1 MKKFLAV
8 LSTLV
13 MVGSLASCGDNS
25 SSSNNN
31 SSNDTKT
38 TTAAKD
44 EATEANNNGGEDT
57 SSGKKTVGIAMPT
70 KSLERWN
77 RDGEYLKD
85 QFEAAGYD
93 VDLKYSDNKTEQ
105 QNNDI
110 QSMIA
115 DKVDLLLIAAI
126 DGDTLSQTLAD
137 AKSANIPVIAYD
149 RLIMNTDAVSYY
161 VSFDNYT
168 VGKLQ
173 GEFVRDALKLDS
185 EAGPFNIEFTAG
197 DPADNNAG
205 YFFNGAYDALEQYIK
220 DGKLKVPSGK
230 TTFEQVATPT
240 WSTDTALANMQ
251 NTLASY
257 YSDGTQLDVAL
268 CSNDSTA
275 LGVAQA
281 IASDYS
287 GSNAPLVTGQDGDI
301 ANLKNI
307 LYKMLADYLRK
318 NRVNVKEMY
327 FNIDDFKNC
336 DLEKLNWEE
345 KYSII
350 LIIIKTI
357 LPILNL
363 DKMNN
368 IDITYNNIKNKFCK
382 KNFILT
388 PTNRNINPFKFF
400 LKKINTLSTKRN
412 KNKTISKYSSLS
424 SNFNGYKTNILFNEQ
439 NPFSTRSYS
448 LLKI

>member
-1 MKKFLAV
+1 MKKIIAV
-8 LSTLV
+8 LSTMV
-13 MVGSLASCGDNS
+13 MLGSLASCGDNS
-25 SSSNNN
+25 STTDTSSSNNE
-31 SSNDTKT
+31 TKT
-38 TTAAKD
+38 TTTAKSD
-44 EATEANNNGGEDT
+44 ETTTKADESSSDNG
-57 SSGKKTVGIAMPT
+57 SKTVGIAMPT

-77 RDGEYLKD
+77 RDGEYLKA
-85 QFEAAGYD
+85 QFEDAGYK

-126 DGDTLSQTLAD
+126 DGETLSQTLAD
-137 AKSANIPVIAYD
+137 AKAADIPVIAYD

-205 YFFNGAYDALEQYIK
+205 FFFNGAFDVLKPYI
-220 DGKLKVPSGK
+220 DEGKLKVPSGK
-230 TTFEQVATPT
+230 TTFEQVATPK

-257 YSDGTQLDVAL
+257 YSDGTQLDIAL

-281 IASDYS
+281 ISSDYS
-287 GSNAPLVTGQDGDI
+287 GSNTPVVTGQDGDI
-301 ANLKNI
+301 ANLQNIVDGKQSMTVYKNVSDEAGVTLDVAKAI
-307 LYKMLADYLRK
+307 LSGQTPDGSLSLSAEATFDTSSYD
-318 NRVNVKEMY
+318 NNVKVVPSY
-327 FNIDDFKNC
+327 LLVPYVITKD
-336 DLEKLNWEE
+336 
-345 KYSII
+345 
-350 LIIIKTI
+350 
-357 LPILNL
+357 NL
-363 DKMNN
+363 DLLVET
-368 IDITYNNIKNKFCK
+368 DLYQWDSANKY
-382 KNFILT
+382 LE
-388 PTNRNINPFKFF
+388 
-400 LKKINTLSTKRN
+400 STAE
-412 KNKTISKYSSLS
+412 T
-424 SNFNGYKTNILFNEQ
+424 T
-439 NPFSTRSYS
+439 
-448 LLKI
+448 

>member
-1 MKKFLAV
+1 MKKIIAV
-8 LSTLV
+8 LSTMV
-13 MVGSLASCGDNS
+13 MLGSLASCGDNS
-25 SSSNNN
+25 STTDTSSSNNE
-31 SSNDTKT
+31 TKT
-38 TTAAKD
+38 TTTAKSD
-44 EATEANNNGGEDT
+44 ETTTKADESSSDNG
-57 SSGKKTVGIAMPT
+57 SKTVGIAMPT

-77 RDGEYLKD
+77 RDGEYLKA
-85 QFEAAGYD
+85 QFEDAGYK

-126 DGDTLSQTLAD
+126 DGETLSQTLAD
-137 AKSANIPVIAYD
+137 AKAADIPVIAYD

-205 YFFNGAYDALEQYIK
+205 FFFNGAFDVLKPYI
-220 DGKLKVPSGK
+220 DEGKLKVPSGK
-230 TTFEQVATPT
+230 TTFEQVATPK

-257 YSDGTQLDVAL
+257 YSDGTQLDIAL

-281 IASDYS
+281 ISSDYS
-287 GSNAPLVTGQDGDI
+287 GSNTPVVTGQDGDI
-301 ANLKNI
+301 ANLQNIVDGKQSMTVYKNVSDEAGVTLDVAKAI
-307 LYKMLADYLRK
+307 LSGQTPDGSLSLSAEATFDTSSYD
-318 NRVNVKEMY
+318 NNVKVVPSY
-327 FNIDDFKNC
+327 LLVPYVITKDS
-336 DLEKLNWEE
+336 LEKLVDTGLYKWDSDN
-345 KYSII
+345 KY
-350 LIIIKTI
+350 LE
-357 LPILNL
+357 
-363 DKMNN
+363 
-368 IDITYNNIKNKFCK
+368 
-382 KNFILT
+382 
-388 PTNRNINPFKFF
+388 
-400 LKKINTLSTKRN
+400 STA
-412 KNKTISKYSSLS
+412 
-424 SNFNGYKTNILFNEQ
+424 
-439 NPFSTRSYS
+439 STT
-448 LLKI
+448 

>member
-1 MKKFLAV
+1 MKKFIAV
-8 LSTLV
+8 LSTMV
-13 MVGSLASCGDNS
+13 MLGTLASCGDNS
-25 SSSNNN
+25 TTTDNGSSNNE
-31 SSNDTKT
+31 TKT
-38 TTAAKD
+38 TTTAKAD
-44 EATEANNNGGEDT
+44 ETTTKAEES
-57 SSGKKTVGIAMPT
+57 SSGSKTVGIAMPT

-77 RDGEYLKD
+77 RDGEYLKA
-85 QFEAAGYD
+85 QFEDAGYK

-126 DGDTLSQTLAD
+126 DGETLSQTLAD
-137 AKSANIPVIAYD
+137 AKAADIPVIAYD

-173 GEFVRDALKLDS
+173 GEYVRDALKLDS

-205 YFFNGAYDALEQYIK
+205 FFFNGAFDVLKPSVDE
-220 DGKLKVPSGK
+220 GKLKVPSGK

-240 WSTDTALANMQ
+240 WSTDKAFENMQ

-281 IASDYS
+281 ITQDYG
-287 GSNAPLVTGQDGDI
+287 GSNAPIVTGQDGDI
-301 ANLKNI
+301 ANLQNIVDGKQSMTVYKNVSDEAGVTLDVAKAI
-307 LYKMLADYLRK
+307 LSGQTPDGNLSLSAEATFDTTTYDNKVKVVPSYLLVPYVITKDSLDKLVDTGLYKWDSNNKYL
-318 NRVNVKEMY
+318 E
-327 FNIDDFKNC
+327 
-336 DLEKLNWEE
+336 
-345 KYSII
+345 
-350 LIIIKTI
+350 
-357 LPILNL
+357 
-363 DKMNN
+363 
-368 IDITYNNIKNKFCK
+368 
-382 KNFILT
+382 
-388 PTNRNINPFKFF
+388 
-400 LKKINTLSTKRN
+400 STA
-412 KNKTISKYSSLS
+412 
-424 SNFNGYKTNILFNEQ
+424 
-439 NPFSTRSYS
+439 STT
-448 LLKI
+448 

>member
-8 LSTLV
+8 LSTMV
-13 MVGSLASCGDNS
+13 MLGSLASCGDNS
-25 SSSNNN
+25 TTNDNSSSNNE
-31 SSNDTKT
+31 TKT
-38 TTAAKD
+38 TTTAKADDTPTTKAD
-44 EATEANNNGGEDT
+44 ES
-57 SSGKKTVGIAMPT
+57 SSGSKTVGIAMPT

-77 RDGEYLKD
+77 RDGEYLKA
-85 QFEAAGYD
+85 QFEEAGYK

-126 DGDTLSQTLAD
+126 DGETLSQTLAD
-137 AKSANIPVIAYD
+137 AKAADIPVIAYD

-173 GEFVRDALKLDS
+173 GEYVRDALKLDS

-205 YFFNGAYDALEQYIK
+205 FFFNGAFDVLKPYI
-220 DGKLKVPSGK
+220 DEGKLKVPSGK

-240 WSTDTALANMQ
+240 WSTDKAFENMQ

-281 IASDYS
+281 ITQDYG
-287 GSNAPLVTGQDGDI
+287 GSNAPIVTGQDGDI
-301 ANLKNI
+301 ANLQNIVDGKQSMTVYKNVSDEAGVTLDVAKAI
-307 LYKMLADYLRK
+307 LSGQTPDGSLSLSAEATFDTTTYDNKVKVVPSYLLVPYVITKDSLDKLVDTGLYKWD
-318 NRVNVKEMY
+318 
-327 FNIDDFKNC
+327 
-336 DLEKLNWEE
+336 
-345 KYSII
+345 
-350 LIIIKTI
+350 
-357 LPILNL
+357 
-363 DKMNN
+363 
-368 IDITYNNIKNKFCK
+368 
-382 KNFILT
+382 
-388 PTNRNINPFKFF
+388 
-400 LKKINTLSTKRN
+400 
-412 KNKTISKYSSLS
+412 S
-424 SNFNGYKTNILFNEQ
+424 SNKYLE
-439 NPFSTRSYS
+439 STASTT
-448 LLKI
+448 